1 MLLYVFF
8 ASRRRHTR
16 CELVTVVQT
25 CALPIL
31 ILSGLLRYPG
41 EIRVHME
48 ELSHLR
54 IFDPQM
60 SGLMEFILSSAMQQ
74 EILDTNTLLTILG
87 QGELY
92 NIARR
97 LLRADALNFTF
108 TRKDADPRSEEH
120 TSELQSLMRNSY

>member
-1 MLLYVFF
+1 
-8 ASRRRHTR
+8 
-16 CELVTVVQT
+16 
-25 CALPIL
+25 
-31 ILSGLLRYPG
+31 
-41 EIRVHME
+41 
-48 ELSHLR
+48 
-54 IFDPQM
+54 M

-108 TRKDADPRSEEH
+108 TRKDADPDRACRDLAEAIRVMLAGPEIATALAEAPRRMSETFDEDRFA
-120 TSELQSLMRNSY
+120 QPNRMR